1 MNYFCVPIK
10 IIQRTEL
17 LLLLKLVLTP
27 NWYYI
32 KLHSMINTDYH
43 YMVDFAMPDV
53 LNEEFMNLVPF
64 QRSAVN
70 KLFMEGKLLN
80 YALSL
85 ENSRLWAVFSA
96 NSELEVMDMIS
107 DLPLTPFM
115 KVEISLLTFYNTMYP
130 KMPEFSK
137 N

>member
-1 MNYFCVPIK
+1 
-10 IIQRTEL
+10 
-17 LLLLKLVLTP
+17 
-27 NWYYI
+27 
-32 KLHSMINTDYH
+32 MINTDYH

-96 NSELEVMDMIS
+96 NSELDVMDMIS

>member
-1 MNYFCVPIK
+1 
-10 IIQRTEL
+10 
-17 LLLLKLVLTP
+17 
-27 NWYYI
+27 
-32 KLHSMINTDYH
+32 MINTDYH
-43 YMVDFAMPDV
+43 YMVDFTMPEV
-53 LNEEFMNLVPF
+53 LDEEFMNLVPF

-96 NSELEVMDMIS
+96 NSELDVMDMLT